1 MEIKKRICDKCK
13 KELKDCEPYYDLRID
28 EITYVQNGAFM
39 SAMRDRIAYGDYC
52 TECFKDLLE
61 KE

>member
-13 KELKDCEPYYDLRID
+13 KELKECEPYYDLRID
-28 EITYVQNGAFM
+28 EIYYVQNGASM
-39 SAMRDRIAYGDYC
+39 SAVRERMEYGEYC
-52 TECFKDLLE
+52 IDCFKKIT